1 MEYTQDALFYT
12 AEEMV
17 AKVTE
22 ALNQAHTDAD
32 LRTHRAKVMTH
43 TLISESLIE
52 TLKAYVESNDLD
64 KTTAQ
69 DIYDSMRIKHDW
81 AYASLTTNKYNVFVT
96 LDGAEIA
103 QVEVEAEDE
112 DTACDLV
119 RDDFVLYNAD
129 VTLTFMD
136 GQGNEYTYEVSGVEH
151 EMSDYQD
158 SLDFTA
164 EQQ

>member
-1 MEYTQDALFYT
+1 MLHET
-12 AEEMV
+12 V
-17 AKVTE
+17 A
-22 ALNQAHTDAD
+22 
-32 LRTHRAKVMTH
+32 
-43 TLISESLIE
+43 ESLVE